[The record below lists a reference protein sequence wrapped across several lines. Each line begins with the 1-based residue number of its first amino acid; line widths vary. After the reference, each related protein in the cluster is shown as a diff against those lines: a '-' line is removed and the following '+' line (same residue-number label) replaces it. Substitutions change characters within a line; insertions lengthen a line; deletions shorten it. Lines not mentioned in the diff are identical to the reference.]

1 MTQVVK
7 TLNEG
12 QGEIF
17 IKFGKKKL
25 TTDYIYDANSPP
37 IVQLNKAHLMTKMKM
52 TWPYYFTN
60 RLHIWYYNQISR
72 ILWPKFLTEYQG
84 QM

>member
-17 IKFGKKKL
+17 IKFGKKKNF
-25 TTDYIYDANSPP
+25 TTDHIYDANSPP

-52 TWPYYFTN
+52 T
-60 RLHIWYYNQISR
+60 
-72 ILWPKFLTEYQG
+72 
-84 QM
+84 